1 MACSKSNFKKRNNK
15 PKKLIKMPHKE
26 RKTRKMRGSRTH
38 GYGRI
43 GQHRDAGSKGQR
55 KVGRHKHL
63 WSYVTKYEPNYFG
76 KHGFT
81 SPRSLKCKEKIINI
95 AKLDEISMLSTETEK
110 GKTQVNLTSLGYTK
124 LLGSGKITKPL
135 IVNVPACSKI
145 AAEKI
150 KKAGGQVL
158 TQSLENGE

>member
-1 MACSKSNFKKRNNK
+1 
-15 PKKLIKMPHKE
+15 MPQKQ

-38 GYGRI
+38 GYGRV

-63 WSYVTKYEPNYFG
+63 WSYVTTHEPDYFG

-81 SPRSLKCKEKIINI
+81 SPQSLKCKEKVINV
-95 AKLDEISMLSTETEK
+95 AKLDEISQKLSNEKEK
-110 GKTQVNLTSLGYTK
+110 GQTHVNLTSLGYTK
-124 LLGSGKITKPL
+124 LLGTGKITKPL
-135 IVNVPACSKI
+135 IVNVPSCSKS

-158 TQSLENGE
+158 NQSQEHGE

>member
-1 MACSKSNFKKRNNK
+1 
-15 PKKLIKMPHKE
+15 MPHKE

-63 WSYVTKYEPNYFG
+63 WSYVATHEPDYFG

-81 SPRSLKCKEKIINI
+81 SPQSLKRKEKVINI
-95 AKLDEISMLSTETEK
+95 TKLDEISQLSTEKEK
-110 GKTQVNLTSLGYTK
+110 GKTHVNLTSLGYTK
-124 LLGSGKITKPL
+124 LLGTGTITKPL
-135 IVNVPACSKI
+135 TVTVASCSKS
-145 AAEKI
+145 AEEKI

-158 TQSLENGE
+158 TESQQHGE

>member
-1 MACSKSNFKKRNNK
+1 
-15 PKKLIKMPHKE
+15 MPHKE

-63 WSYVTKYEPNYFG
+63 WSYVVTHEPDYFG

-81 SPRSLKCKEKIINI
+81 SPQSLKRKENVINV
-95 AKLDEISMLSTETEK
+95 AKLDEIVVLSTETEK
-110 GKTQVNLTSLGYTK
+110 GKTHVNLTTMGYTK
-124 LLGSGKITKPL
+124 LLGTGKITKPL
-135 IVNVPACSKI
+135 TVTVPACSKT
-145 AAEKI
+145 AEEKI

-158 TQSLENGE
+158 TASQENGA

>member
-1 MACSKSNFKKRNNK
+1 
-15 PKKLIKMPHKE
+15 MPHKE

-63 WSYVTKYEPNYFG
+63 WSYVATHEPDYFG

-81 SPRSLKCKEKIINI
+81 SPQSLKRNEKVINV
-95 AKLDEISMLSTETEK
+95 AKLDEISQEPANEK
-110 GKTQVNLTSLGYTK
+110 GTVHVNLTSLGYTK
-124 LLGSGKITKPL
+124 LLGTGKITKPL
-135 IVNVPACSKI
+135 TVTVAACSKS
-145 AAEKI
+145 AEEKI

-158 TQSLENGE
+158 TQPQEHGE